1 MSTLQNYLQKDLG
14 IHPDV
19 IELLCSR
26 EVPKNNAYWKGRKT
40 YVSQSPG
47 YLFIPIY
54 LDLLLKSNVGVSVLS
69 EAHLLLIEKILHSA
83 ACQEAGNITYMQHH
97 QECQNILRQAG
108 IAEAEIRKIEEAL
121 INRPF
126 TLFPEKY
133 KSLRRANSFL
143 YSTALFPNHYD
154 LCFHYWESVMPLFL
168 FLDDLTDLAED
179 LANKSENCLLD
190 SPSIENNF
198 FALHSIIAVSIKP
211 LEIVN
216 SKLYHELNKLRQEA
230 VAITL
235 GGVLLSGSK
244 N

>member
-1 MSTLQNYLQKDLG
+1 MPAFQNYLKNDLG
-14 IHPDV
+14 IDTRV
-19 IELLCSR
+19 IELLCAR

-47 YLFIPIY
+47 YLFIPIH

-69 EAHLLLIEKILHSA
+69 EAHVLLIEKILHSA
-83 ACQEAGNITYMQHH
+83 ACQEAGSITYMQHH
-97 QECQNILRQAG
+97 EECQNILRQVG
-108 IAEAEIRKIEEAL
+108 ISKEEIRKIEESL

-143 YSTALFPNHYD
+143 YSAALFPNHYD
-154 LCFHYWESVMPLFL
+154 LFFHFWESVMPLFL

-179 LANKSENCLLD
+179 VANKAENCLLD

-198 FALHSIIAVSIKP
+198 FALHSIISVSIKP

-230 VAITL
+230 VASTL

>member
-1 MSTLQNYLQKDLG
+1 MPTLQTYLKKDLG

-19 IELLCSR
+19 IDFLCAR
-26 EVPKNNAYWKGRKT
+26 QVPENNAYWRGRKN
-40 YVSQSPG
+40 YLSKSPG
-47 YLFIPIY
+47 YLFIPIL

-69 EAHLLLIEKILHSA
+69 ELNLLLIEKILHSA
-83 ACQEAGNITYMQHH
+83 ACQEEGSITYLQHH
-97 QECQNILRQAG
+97 QECRKILQQAG
-108 IAEAEIRKIEEAL
+108 IPEGEIQKIEESL
-121 INRPF
+121 INRAF

-143 YSTALFPNHYD
+143 YSAALFPNHYD
-154 LCFHYWESVMPLFL
+154 LFFHYWESIMPLFL

-190 SPSIENNF
+190 SSSIENNF
-198 FALHSIIAVSIKP
+198 FILHSIIAESIKP

-216 SKLYHELNKLRQEA
+216 SQLYKELNNLRQEA
-230 VAITL
+230 VACTL